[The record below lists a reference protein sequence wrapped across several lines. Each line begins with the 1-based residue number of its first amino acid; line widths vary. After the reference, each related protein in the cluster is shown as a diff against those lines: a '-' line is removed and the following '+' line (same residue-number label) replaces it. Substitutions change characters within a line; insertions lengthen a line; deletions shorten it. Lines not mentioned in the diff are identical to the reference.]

1 MTLIQ
6 TGPPH
11 TRGIFGS
18 SRGPAEEF
26 RSGRA
31 VLVRARRLGVSRPA
45 GAPFCYRGTGVEM
58 STAARR
64 KHPIPV
70 ATTLGLAL
78 LAAVITLWL
87 GLMAHFGSVINGIAA
102 DKSLAGVPDR
112 LAVVRVEPGES
123 LDDLAVRLAPDAPVR
138 RVVDR
143 IRELNALDSPMLA
156 SGQTLIVPVG

>member
-1 MTLIQ
+1 MTLIEA
-6 TGPPH
+6 GPPH
-11 TRGIFGS
+11 TRGALGS
-18 SRGPAEEF
+18 IRGPAEEF
-26 RSGRA
+26 RSGRG
-31 VLVRARRLGVSRPA
+31 VPVRTHRPGIPRSP
-45 GAPFCYRGTGVEM
+45 GAPLCYRGTGVEM
-58 STAARR
+58 STAAHRR
-64 KHPIPV
+64 HPITV

-87 GLMAHFGSVINGIAA
+87 GLMAHFGSVINGVAA
-102 DKSLAGVPDR
+102 DTSLAGVPDR

-143 IRELNALDSPMLA
+143 IRELNALDSPRLA